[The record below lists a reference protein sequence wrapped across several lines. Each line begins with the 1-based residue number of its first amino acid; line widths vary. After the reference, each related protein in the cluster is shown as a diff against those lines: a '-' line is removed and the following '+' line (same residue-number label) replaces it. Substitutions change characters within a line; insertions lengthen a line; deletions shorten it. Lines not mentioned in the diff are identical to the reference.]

1 MFSNL
6 KVGTRLGL
14 AFFLLTLLSVALG
27 WIAIHE
33 TSAMNEQWK
42 TIKEDALAKR
52 SAINRGSNALGA
64 GIHHFKN
71 YILRGGDYDKKF
83 EADMVDIDRTMDDYK
98 ATGFVTADEDKLL
111 SQLRDGATAY
121 RKDMAVLVS
130 MRAKT
135 DNPNELDKAVAGAD
149 KPINA
154 ALNSLR
160 EKTEATLKHSD
171 QVMSE
176 VSAAAQ
182 TKVMQTLALIVVLT
196 IAAGIYI
203 TLSITRPISQ
213 AVAAAE
219 TLARGDLNLDIQ
231 VKSNDETGQLLA
243 AMKHMIVKLREM
255 IESQRSMV
263 DAANRGNFAM
273 RISATDLQ
281 GFQKDM
287 ADGLNALMQTTGAS
301 IDDVVRVM
309 GALSAGDL
317 SKSIEKPYEGA
328 FGELKD
334 YANQMIAK
342 LKQVIEGQRRVVE
355 AANHGN
361 FNDRID
367 LAGLQGFQK
376 EMGEGLNNLVTTT
389 GASID
394 DVVRVM
400 GAMSEGDLSAS
411 IDKDYE
417 GSFGELKEYCNNT
430 VYKLGQVVTEVNGS
444 AEALAS
450 ASEEISA
457 TAQTLSQA
465 ASEQAAG
472 AEETSAAIEQ
482 MTASISANTENA
494 RVTDGMAS
502 QAAKEAVEGGDAVR
516 STVAAMQQIAKKIH
530 IIDDI
535 AYQTNL
541 LALNAA
547 IEAARAGD
555 HGKGF
560 AVVAAEVRK
569 LAERSQLAAQEI
581 EQVATSSVDLAEKAG
596 RLLDQMVPNIRKTS
610 DLVQEITAASEEQSA
625 GVGQINSAVGQLS
638 QTTQQNAS
646 SSEQLAATAEEMSGQ
661 AEQLQTAMAF
671 FKLEGSGR
679 ASAPAKGG
687 RAPVRGGRR
696 PGPSQNIHTMSGSV
710 QEVDESKFAKF

>member
-1 MFSNL
+1 MLSNL
-6 KVGTRLGL
+6 KVGIRLGL
-14 AFFLLTLLSVALG
+14 AFFLLALLSIALG
-27 WIAIHE
+27 WIAVHE
-33 TSAMNEQWK
+33 TSAMNEQWQ
-42 TIKEDALAKR
+42 TIKQDALAKR
-52 SAINRGSNALGA
+52 SAINKGSNALGA

-83 EADMVDIDRTMDDYK
+83 EADMVDVDQTLRDYK
-98 ATGFVTADEDKLL
+98 ATGFVTPDEEKLL
-111 SQLRDGATAY
+111 SQLSEGAAAY
-121 RKDMAVLVS
+121 RKDMATLVAL
-130 MRAKT
+130 RAKT

-149 KPINA
+149 KPISA
-154 ALNSLR
+154 ALASLR

-182 TKVMQTLALIVVLT
+182 VKVLETLAVIVVLT

-203 TLSITRPISQ
+203 TLSITRPIRQ

-219 TLARGDLNLDIQ
+219 TLARGDLNLDIE
-231 VKSNDETGQLLA
+231 VKSTDETGQLLK
-243 AMKHMIVKLREM
+243 AMKHMITKLREM
-255 IESQRSMV
+255 IDSQRGMV
-263 DAANRGNFAM
+263 EAANRGNFAM
-273 RISATDLQ
+273 RISTTELQ

-287 ADGLNALMQTTGAS
+287 ADGLN
-301 IDDVVRVM
+301 
-309 GALSAGDL
+309 
-317 SKSIEKPYEGA
+317 
-328 FGELKD
+328 
-334 YANQMIAK
+334 
-342 LKQVIEGQRRVVE
+342 
-355 AANHGN
+355 
-361 FNDRID
+361 
-367 LAGLQGFQK
+367 
-376 EMGEGLNNLVTTT
+376 NLVITT

-400 GAMSEGDLSAS
+400 GAMSEGNLRVR
-411 IDKDYE
+411 IDKNYE
-417 GSFGELKEYCNNT
+417 GSFGELKEFCNNT
-430 VYKLGQVVTEVNGS
+430 VHKLAQVVTEVNG
-444 AEALAS
+444 S

-472 AEETSAAIEQ
+472 TEQTSASIEQ

-494 RVTDGMAS
+494 KITDGMAS

-516 STVAAMQQIAKKIH
+516 ATVAAMQQIAKKIQ

-581 EQVATSSVDLAEKAG
+581 EHVATSSVDLAEKAG
-596 RLLDQMVPNIRKTS
+596 RLLDQMVPNIRRTS

-646 SSEQLAATAEEMSGQ
+646 SSEELAATAEEMSGQ
-661 AEQLQTAMAF
+661 AEQLQSAMAF
-671 FKLEGSGR
+671 FKLETSGR
-679 ASAPAKGG
+679 PAPAAKRQPVAPRESRRHGG
-687 RAPVRGGRR
+687 AQAFSP
-696 PGPSQNIHTMSGSV
+696 MSSAV
-710 QEVDESKFAKF
+710 HEVDESRFIKF